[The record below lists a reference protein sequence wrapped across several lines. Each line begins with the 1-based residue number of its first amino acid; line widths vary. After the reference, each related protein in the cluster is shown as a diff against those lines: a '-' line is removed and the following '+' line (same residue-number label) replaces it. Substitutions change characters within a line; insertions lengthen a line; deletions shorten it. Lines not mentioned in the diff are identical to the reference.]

1 MSFLSRAQN
10 KIKASFSSIKQN
22 LSGVLNVKNLDSLSK
37 RYWKQTNPKTSVQTR
52 WEPGDEERALLQADS
67 GNLRQAAKL
76 VEAMLSDATIYGV
89 LQPKIHGLLRLPLEF
104 QGLSQELIDKLQGLE
119 SEPGSG
125 EFWKL
130 FPENELIRLQ
140 LWGEMLGVGIAEM
153 VKENDQI
160 HLHTLEP
167 QFLQYRW
174 TEDKWYFQTA
184 TSLEEVIPGNGRWIL
199 YMPYGEDRPWLYGKW
214 RPCAAPFI
222 QKQLAFLDRGRWS
235 ERMGNG
241 ILWAEGADTTT
252 QRQREDFVDDLID
265 FDNGPVVYLPEKMKL
280 NLLESAGKGFEVWS
294 KMIEEADKQ
303 IIIALASQLSTTLGS
318 KGFNEGDVQERM
330 AAALL
335 QASADT
341 LSACLRKQWLILWA
355 EAQLKTIL
363 PEPTFYSEKECPYF
377 KWNAEPPESIEAKAT
392 AVSSL
397 SDAITKAKP
406 ALQGTGKALNIAQL
420 FEDLGVPLIDDLAN
434 APAPITQSIDS
445 GEEELTEETQAE
457 KEDEPGPLQG
467 EALAKQ
473 MTELQ
478 ISLCEHAKKNRCWIC
493 GIERDRGVSVDKKGN
508 AVWKIAW
515 KPIESQR
522 LSAHFQNLKKGLTKN
537 VRQKKK

>member
-1 MSFLSRAQN
+1 MDFISKAKY
-10 KIKASFSSIKQN
+10 KIKASMNSVKKTLVGLI
-22 LSGVLNVKNLDSLSK
+22 NVKNLDALSN
-37 RYWKQTNPKTSVQTR
+37 RYWRNTNPQTKVKTR
-52 WEPGDEERALLQADS
+52 WEPGDDERALQQADS
-67 GNLRQAAKL
+67 GNLRDAAKL

-89 LQPKIHGLLRLPLEF
+89 LQPKIEGLIHLPMEF
-104 QGLSQELIDKLQGLE
+104 QGLSQDLITKLQGQE

-125 EFWKL
+125 LFWQL
-130 FPENELIRLQ
+130 FQEPELIKLQ

-153 VKENDQI
+153 VKENDEM

-184 TSLEEVIPGNGRWIL
+184 TALEEVTPGDGRWIL
-199 YMPYGEDRPWLYGKW
+199 YTPYGTDRPWLYGKW

-241 ILWAEGADTTT
+241 ILWAEGADTST
-252 QRQREDFVDDLID
+252 QRQREGFVDDLID

-280 NLLESAGKGFEVWS
+280 NLLESSGKGFEVWS

-330 AAALL
+330 SALL
-335 QASADT
+335 LQSAANKLAS
-341 LSACLRKQWLILWA
+341 SLRSQWLVLWA
-355 EAQLKTIL
+355 QSIIKSF
-363 PEPTFYSEKECPYF
+363 EPLEFYSAKEAPYL
-377 KWNAEPPESIEAKAT
+377 KWNALPPESSEAKAT
-392 AVSSL
+392 AVATL
-397 SDAITKAKP
+397 SAAITSAKQ
-406 ALQGTGKALNIAQL
+406 ALLGTGKSLNIAQL
-420 FEDLGVPLIDDLAN
+420 FENLGVPLVDDVAN
-434 APAPITQSIDS
+434 SPPPVAPQAPLESSID
-445 GEEELTEETQAE
+445 EDAEETQAE
-457 KEDEPGPLQG
+457 KEDEPGPLVG

-478 ISLCEHAKKNRCWIC
+478 IPLCEHAKKNRCWIC
-493 GIERDRGVSVDKKGN
+493 GIERDRGVSVDKQGQ
-508 AVWKIAW
+508 AVWKVAW
-515 KPIESQR
+515 KPIDSNK
-522 LSAHFQNLKKGLTKN
+522 LSMHFKNLKGPIKN
-537 VRQKKK
+537 VKK